1 MKKKILIADDDP
13 TVVDVI
19 KMILDKA
26 GYRTETTLNG
36 RTLLN
41 NIPEDFDLILLDVR
55 MSGIDGFMICRHL
68 KSQES
73 TRDIPIVM
81 VSAIPE
87 LGTMTQNSCA
97 DGYLEKPFNMFEL
110 LQIVEKYTRDDPMAP
125 HRSTAEPKR

>member
-13 TVVDVI
+13 TVLDVI

-26 GYRTETTLNG
+26 GYKTETTLNG

-41 NIPEDFDLILLDVR
+41 NLPEDFDLILLDVR

-73 TRDIPIVM
+73 TRGIPIVM
-81 VSAIPE
+81 VSAVPE
-87 LGTMTQNSCA
+87 LGARTRNSCA
-97 DGYLEKPFNMFEL
+97 DAYLEKPFNMHDL
-110 LQIVEKYTRDDPMAP
+110 LRIVEKYTSPDKPISPPVTSPAD
-125 HRSTAEPKR
+125 

>member
-13 TVVDVI
+13 TVLDVI
-19 KMILDKA
+19 RMILDKA

-41 NIPEDFDLILLDVR
+41 NIPDDFDLILLDVR
-55 MSGIDGFMICRHL
+55 MSGVDGFMICRHL

-73 TRDIPIVM
+73 TRDIPIIM

-87 LGTMTQNSCA
+87 LASMTDGSCA
-97 DGYLEKPFNMFEL
+97 DDYLEKPFNMFEL
-110 LQIVEKYTRDDPMAP
+110 LQIVKKYIGGDKMQSSGSA
-125 HRSTAEPKR
+125 S

>member
-13 TVVDVI
+13 TVLDVI
-19 KMILDKA
+19 RMILDKA
-26 GYRTETTLNG
+26 GYKTETTLNG

-41 NIPEDFDLILLDVR
+41 NIPADFDLILLDVR

-87 LGTMTQNSCA
+87 LGRMTENSCA
-97 DGYLEKPFNMFEL
+97 DAYLEKPFNMFEL
-110 LQIVEKYTRDDPMAP
+110 LQIVEKYTHRDKSDGTESADG
-125 HRSTAEPKR
+125 KKK

>member
-13 TVVDVI
+13 TVLDVI

-26 GYRTETTLNG
+26 GYKTEVTLNG

-41 NIPEDFDLILLDVR
+41 NIPQDFDLILLDVR

-73 TRDIPIVM
+73 TRDIPIIM
-81 VSAIPE
+81 VSAVPE
-87 LGTMTQNSCA
+87 LGRMTEESCA
-97 DGYLEKPFNMFEL
+97 DAYLEKPFNMFEL
-110 LQIVEKYTRDDPMAP
+110 LQVVDKHIKKDG
-125 HRSTAEPKR
+125 S

>member
-13 TVVDVI
+13 TVLDVI

-26 GYRTETTLNG
+26 GYKTETTLNG

-41 NIPEDFDLILLDVR
+41 NLPEDFDLILLDVR

-73 TRDIPIVM
+73 TRGIPIVM
-81 VSAIPE
+81 VSAVPE
-87 LGTMTQNSCA
+87 LGARTRNSCA
-97 DGYLEKPFNMFEL
+97 DAYLEKPFNMDDL
-110 LQIVEKYTRDDPMAP
+110 LRIVEKYIGPDKPATRPLASPID
-125 HRSTAEPKR
+125 

>member
-1 MKKKILIADDDP
+1 MINIILMKKKILIADDDP
-13 TVVDVI
+13 TVLDVL

-26 GYRTETTLNG
+26 GYKTETTLNG

-41 NIPEDFDLILLDVR
+41 NIPDDFDLILLDVR

-73 TRDIPIVM
+73 TKDIPIIM

-87 LGTMTQNSCA
+87 LGILTENSGA
-97 DGYLEKPFNMFEL
+97 DDYLEKPFNMFEL
-110 LQIVEKYTRDDPMAP
+110 LHLVEKYAGV
-125 HRSTAEPKR
+125 